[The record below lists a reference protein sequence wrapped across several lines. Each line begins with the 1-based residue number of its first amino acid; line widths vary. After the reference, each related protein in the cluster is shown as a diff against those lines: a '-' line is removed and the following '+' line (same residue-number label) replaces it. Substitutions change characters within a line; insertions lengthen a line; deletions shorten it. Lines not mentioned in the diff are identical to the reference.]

1 MNYSDLSEET
11 QLFLNKTMDIYS
23 IIKDKSI
30 NRTVKDLINTKNYE
44 FTKLH
49 KKVLALFIAGL
60 LVDGNLKEIF
70 SQYDD
75 IKLDNLFDFIGIKE
89 SDITPIEK

>member
-1 MNYSDLSEET
+1 M
-11 QLFLNKTMDIYS
+11 
-23 IIKDKSI
+23 
-30 NRTVKDLINTKNYE
+30 
-44 FTKLH
+44 
-49 KKVLALFIAGL
+49 ALFIAGL

-89 SDITPIEK
+89 SDITPIEKEKYEEFFDKNIKLDLVTILKKKLG

>member
-30 NRTVKDLINTKNYE
+30 NRTVKDLIDTKNYE
-44 FTKLH
+44 FTKLD

-70 SQYDD
+70 Y
-75 IKLDNLFDFIGIKE
+75 
-89 SDITPIEK
+89 